1 MAHYFHIIDSLETAA
16 GFGMSLRPKHPSAQ
30 SMTVDARQT
39 AESHAGFEQL
49 LATWFPL
56 TYALNSLNR
65 GMGLP
70 DLYPFVLSETA
81 VEKLRFVHEVVEV
94 ERRATVPM
102 GISPNEAR
110 PAAAW
115 RA

>member
-16 GFGMSLRPKHPSAQ
+16 GFGMSLRPKHPSART
-30 SMTVDARQT
+30 MTADARKT
-39 AESHAGFEQL
+39 AESHPGFEQL

-81 VEKLRFVHEVVEV
+81 VAKLRFVHEVIEEAQQKL
-94 ERRATVPM
+94 ERRRDYSNVRQPVT
-102 GISPNEAR
+102 SPA
-110 PAAAW
+110 
-115 RA
+115 